1 MLDLGCVRFGGLAD
15 GVMDRARHL
24 TDRLVDMAK
33 VFHAKTEAMCAAR
46 AMDANLTALAKTSS
60 RARRALQSDGIM
72 TGDNA
77 SAAASHPDWHPFG
90 PNNCMGW

>member
-1 MLDLGCVRFGGLAD
+1 MASKTQIKITNLDNKPLEDISLS
-15 GVMDRARHL
+15 
-24 TDRLVDMAK
+24 AK

-60 RARRALQSDGIM
+60 RARRALQGDGIM